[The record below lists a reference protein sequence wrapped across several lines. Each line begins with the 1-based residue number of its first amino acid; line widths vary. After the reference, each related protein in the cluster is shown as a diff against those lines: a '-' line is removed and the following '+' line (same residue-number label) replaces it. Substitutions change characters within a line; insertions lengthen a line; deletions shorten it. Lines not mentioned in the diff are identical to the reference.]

1 MAKFFGWLIGIIATA
16 AGAALLIMFGLISSS
31 LFGALGGFLVD
42 HPRVFDGEVAAT
54 LAVYGLP
61 LVPLW
66 KVGATLGFL
75 SSALPKLISTTK
87 ISTSS

>member
-1 MAKFFGWLIGIIATA
+1 MKELIGIALGGILTA
-16 AGAALLIMFGLISSS
+16 AGAAALICLALIASS

-42 HPRVFDGEVAAT
+42 HPRIFDGQVAAT
-54 LAVYGLP
+54 LATYGLP

-75 SSALPKLISTTK
+75 SQALPKLINTTTIK
-87 ISTSS
+87 TS